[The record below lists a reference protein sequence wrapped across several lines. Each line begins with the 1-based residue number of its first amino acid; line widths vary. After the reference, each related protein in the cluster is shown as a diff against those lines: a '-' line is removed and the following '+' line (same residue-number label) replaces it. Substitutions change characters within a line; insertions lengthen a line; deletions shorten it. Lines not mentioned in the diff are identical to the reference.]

1 MDKLETLTTLGTQ
14 NRERRQLQQTQKM
27 SNTDPTEKMGVN
39 PDDFEEIRS
48 SRFLKDTGRFT
59 YIAKSG

>member
-14 NRERRQLQQTQKM
+14 DRERRQLQQKQKM

-39 PDDFEEIRS
+39 PDDFEEYAVPG
-48 SRFLKDTGRFT
+48 F
-59 YIAKSG
+59 